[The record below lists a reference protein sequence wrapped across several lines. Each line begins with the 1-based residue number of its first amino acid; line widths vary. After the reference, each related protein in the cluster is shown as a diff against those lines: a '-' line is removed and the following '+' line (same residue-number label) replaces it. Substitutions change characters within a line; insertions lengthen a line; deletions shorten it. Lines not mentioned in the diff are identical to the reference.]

1 MSCGQAEQ
9 RSAADGQAGGEASE
23 GSLVVVLNRDL
34 IFGSRI
40 RNALR
45 SLGLGAAFA
54 ADTAKFAH
62 LVRSSGPALVLG
74 VIDMNGGVD
83 WQAVR
88 ELKDDPTVDVPLIAF
103 GPHVDVAG
111 RRAAKAA
118 GIDRLLSN
126 GEFHRDT
133 LGLLRRYARRIPP
146 TV

>member
-1 MSCGQAEQ
+1 MSGGQAEG
-9 RSAADGQAGGEASE
+9 RSAADGQGGGEASE
-23 GSLVVVLNRDL
+23 GSIVVVLNRDL
-34 IFGSRI
+34 MFGSRI

-45 SLGLGAAFA
+45 SLGLAAVFA
-54 ADTAKFAH
+54 ADTANFAN
-62 LVRSSGPALVLG
+62 LVRSSRPAPVLG
-74 VIDMNGGVD
+74 VIDMNGEVD

-88 ELKDDPTVDVPLIAF
+88 GLKDDPAVDVPLIAF

-118 GIDRLLSN
+118 GVDRLLSN

-133 LGLLRRYARRIPP
+133 VGLLRRYARSIPP